1 MQCAMLVLSR
11 RHTETVIMFN
21 EATKELIAVIAVVS
35 EETKRF
41 RIGFH
46 LPVSIGIIRTELT
59 GFKDMPY
66 GAVIRLPFGT
76 KVEILDRAEREEPAS
91 LSA

>member
-1 MQCAMLVLSR
+1 MLVLSR

-21 EATKELIAVIAVVS
+21 AATMELMAVIAVVS

-41 RIGFH
+41 RLGFH

-66 GAVIRLPFGT
+66 GTVIRLPFGT
-76 KVEILDRAEREEPAS
+76 KVEILDRAERQE
-91 LSA
+91 SATLPN